1 MKQAE
6 CRMQNEGALRRVLH
20 YFRLLPSACCL
31 LLVRLYQLTLSP
43 ARTVLLGPA
52 GHCRFE
58 PSCSQY
64 AVEALKSHGALN
76 GSWLAAKRICRC
88 HPWGAHGAD
97 PVPPVQSTVHS
108 PQSTVGAAST
118 SFEVMRGSKDPG
130 PELRVSNV
138 GFL

>member
-1 MKQAE
+1 MKKVE
-6 CRMQNEGALRRVLH
+6 RRLQNENAPKRVRDFF
-20 YFRLLPSACCL
+20 YILPSAFCI
-31 LLVRLYQLTLSP
+31 LLVRLYQLSLSP
-43 ARTVLLGPA
+43 AKTVLLGPA

-64 AVEALKSHGALN
+64 ALEALKTHGALN

-97 PVPPVQSTVHS
+97 PVPLKVGTPRCDVPVRVPRTEYA
-108 PQSTVGAAST
+108 TTA
-118 SFEVMRGSKDPG
+118 PG
-130 PELRVSNV
+130 PTEAPAELRVSNV